1 MMEDDGTIIGYNVTT
16 VKRIACFSSFCRI
29 DRNARIGVS
38 IQAHRFAR
46 TSTEIRANPKVFIA
60 LRSP

>member
-16 VKRIACFSSFCRI
+16 VKRIACFSSVRRT
-29 DRNARIGVS
+29 DRNARMGVS
-38 IQAHRFAR
+38 IQAHRFAH